1 MAFENGDE
9 VVNYIGEVIE
19 RYRRDPLV
27 FTKAMQLI
35 PVFMARPDWP
45 HSFDDLDKAAE
56 HILGQPLSS
65 IVFGF
70 TERYIDSEEMIW
82 PDDEPEGFREALR
95 AFHIAVSPI
104 VNQFWMTARS
114 EPMRLFS
121 VASTRADRITYS
133 GTDPM
138 AVVRFIRADGASLE
152 VLMDRHDIQNV
163 VRTLLATIGDG
174 EKDGQDSASAPA

>member
-1 MAFENGDE
+1 MAFENGYE
-9 VVNYIGEVIE
+9 VVNYIGPVID
-19 RYRRDPLV
+19 RYRRDPLI

-45 HSFDDLDKAAE
+45 HCFDDLDKAVE
-56 HILGQPLSS
+56 HILGQSLTSV
-65 IVFGF
+65 IFGF

-104 VNQFWMTARS
+104 VNQFWSAARS

-121 VASTRADRITYS
+121 VASTKADRIES
-133 GTDPM
+133 IGAKPM
-138 AVVRFIRADGASLE
+138 SVVRFIRADGASLE
-152 VLMDRHDIQNV
+152 VLMDRYDAQNV
-163 VRTLLATIGDG
+163 ARTLLATIGDG
-174 EKDGQDSASAPA
+174 EGAEDGEA